1 MTAQFFNSRGIGSD
15 YVPADFVTG
24 EPIDGLAA
32 NISGFVRSKEAG
44 EKIVEMFKGRA
55 RLDYREREPNWIQVK
70 VGVRTENV
78 GALHLLH
85 NLTRTAHDFITPALV
100 DAVIDL
106 ATTEES
112 AIHCNRGEGQ

>member
-1 MTAQFFNSRGIGSD
+1 MRVKPYDGRSAQELRADGYFVVSRKFGR
-15 YVPADFVTG
+15 VAR
-24 EPIDGLAA
+24 IDV
-32 NISGFVRSKEAG
+32 SPE
-44 EKIVEMFKGRA
+44 E
-55 RLDYREREPNWIQVK
+55 YREWTK
-70 VGVRTENV
+70 KTCRTENV